1 MNEIEQKI
9 KELKEVISIKDS
21 LLKLYKNKDFIKVI
35 SEGYFENEPVRLT
48 MIRPMVKT
56 EYQSNIDD
64 AYKAIGLLNKFFEVV
79 VSNGTNAQNEIDKL
93 EEELKNS
100 IEE

>member
-1 MNEIEQKI
+1 MNEIELKI
-9 KELKEVISIKDS
+9 KELKEVVASKIS
-21 LLKLYKNKDFIKVI
+21 LEKLYKNKDFIKVI

-56 EYQSNIDD
+56 EYQLNIDD

-79 VSNGTNAQNEIDKL
+79 ISNGTNAQNEIDKL